1 VTETSVADTLPSG
14 LIDAAVNG
22 IIVMDGRPRILAFNR
37 ACERLFGYDAAALIG
52 RNPAVVIR
60 LDERRDV
67 EPERELDLGPL
78 VGSERQ
84 ACGLHRDGTEFPV
97 EISVGEARTPEGP
110 RFIAIVRDLRRR
122 REVEQRR
129 ARLQASIMRMVR
141 ILAMDEM
148 ASALSH
154 EVNQPLTA
162 LMLYLQAVVRVAETT
177 TDGTTVAPKLTAILD
192 KAVGEAERVGQVI
205 QRMRQFVERPEP
217 ERHLVDLNPL
227 VSDAVDF
234 ALVGIDASARVVR
247 RFADDLPPVQADAL
261 QIQQVVINLTRNA
274 LESSGVRD
282 ASRVSIA
289 TQRAANQ
296 VLVVVEGPAI
306 PPQKLPELFEPFS
319 ASIVEGLGLAISR
332 TIAQNHG
339 GGLQVEPG
347 GGGSGARYTL
357 RLPLPLP
364 PDDAPAASGST
375 AQTEGQHV

>member
-1 VTETSVADTLPSG
+1 VTETSVADTLPSN

-22 IIVMDGRPRILAFNR
+22 IIVMDGRPHILAANR
-37 ACERLFGYDAAALIG
+37 ACERLFGYDAGALIG
-52 RNPAVVIR
+52 CNPAVIIR
-60 LDERRDV
+60 LDERPHV
-67 EPERELDLGPL
+67 EPERDLDLGHL
-78 VGSERQ
+78 VGNERQ
-84 ACGLHRDGTEFPV
+84 ACGLHRDGTQFPV
-97 EISVGEARTPEGP
+97 EISVGEAGTSDGP

-177 TDGTTVAPKLTAILD
+177 TGGTSVAKVTAILD

-217 ERHLVDLNPL
+217 ERRPVNLNPL

-247 RFADDLPPVQADAL
+247 RFADDLPPVLADAL

-274 LESSGVRD
+274 VESSGIRD

-289 TQRAANQ
+289 TQRAASQ

-357 RLPLPLP
+357 RLPLSLP
-364 PDDAPAASGST
+364 PDGAPAAAGST